1 MMSEEMK
8 AKREME
14 WWEYYPLHKWWCNDY
29 CPLVPRFKYRPGD
42 EYNANNWSF
51 HWLIFSVWSMEHFSF
66 GVDAG
71 LSFDEFYVGAIFPY
85 LRVVIGVRHMYSK
98 WQFKLA
104 QTLRRKPALK
114 NDEGE
119 YN

>member
-1 MMSEEMK
+1 MNELK

-14 WWEYYPLHKWWCNDY
+14 WWEHYPLHNLWCNDY

-51 HWLIFSVWSMEHFSF
+51 HWLFLSVWSMEHFSF

-71 LSFDEFYVGAIFPY
+71 VGFDEAYVGAIFPY
-85 LRVVIGVRHMYSK
+85 LRVVVGVRHMYFG
-98 WQFKLA
+98 WQTRLA
-104 QTLRRKPALK
+104 DRLRRKPAIK
-114 NDEGE
+114 VNDER
-119 YN
+119 NS

>member
-1 MMSEEMK
+1 MSEEMK

-29 CPLVPRFKYRPGD
+29 CPVVPRFKYQPGD

-51 HWLIFSVWSMEHFSF
+51 HWLFFSIWSMEHFSF

-85 LRVVIGVRHMYSK
+85 LRVTIGVRHMYSE

-104 QTLRRKPALK
+104 QSLRRKPALK
-114 NDEGE
+114 NDKGE